1 MTGNPCLRIEFE
13 WESAKATKN
22 SRKHGVSFELAAKA
36 FCDPFGVEWIDDR
49 EDYSEVCTILLGMA
63 DGSVLTVVYTERGS
77 RIRLISARR
86 ATRYE
91 QDRYPLENGS

>member
-1 MTGNPCLRIEFE
+1 MIEFE
-13 WESAKATKN
+13 WDSAKAAEN
-22 SRKHGVSFELAAKA
+22 FRKHGVSFELAAKA
-36 FCDPFGVEWIDDR
+36 FRDPFGMEWIDDR
-49 EDYSEVCTILLGMA
+49 EDYGEVRTLLLGMA

-91 QDRYPLENGS
+91 QDRYHLESGS